1 MAENKK
7 AVRRYKII
15 DACLRNRM
23 RTYPNMNDLIE
34 AIREKLN
41 VDVSPETIQKDI
53 AAMREPY
60 PDGYDAPIR
69 YDFQKKGYEYTDP
82 DYSISGVAL
91 NSDDVTAIKEAMDFI
106 EAIGGSRV
114 SERFSQAVEKM
125 LTSFTE
131 DLSKDERASNI
142 IQTQAVTEARGFE
155 HFDKLFKAC
164 REKIPVS
171 LLHYSYSK
179 RAFKSTILHPVLL
192 KEFDNRWYV
201 IGYSEQH
208 KSLRTFGF
216 DRIYSPELIM
226 TDFHSVPAVAI
237 KNYLNDVYGVYPIEN
252 WKKEHIVIRTS
263 PHITNYFR
271 AQKIHPS
278 QHIEL
283 KNNGAA
289 DIHFDLIPSIDLVRL
304 ILSYGKELRVM
315 EPVRFKEL
323 IKNMKS

>member
-34 AIREKLN
+34 SIREKLE

-114 SERFSQAVEKM
+114 SERFNHAVEKM
-125 LTSFTE
+125 LTSITE
-131 DLSKDERASNI
+131 DLTKDERTSTI
-142 IQTQAVTEARGFE
+142 IQAQAVIEARGFE

-171 LLHYSYSK
+171 ILHYSYTK
-179 RAFKSTILHPVLL
+179 RVFKSTILHPMLM

-201 IGYSEQH
+201 IGYSEAHQ
-208 KSLRTFGF
+208 SLRTFGL
-216 DRIYSPELIM
+216 DRIYAPELLM
-226 TDFHSVPAVAI
+226 VDFHTSALVNLD
-237 KNYLNDVYGVYPIEN
+237 NYLNDVYGVYPLKGWE
-252 WKKEHIVIRTS
+252 KEHIVFETS
-263 PHITNYFR
+263 PLITNYFR

-278 QHIEL
+278 QEI
-283 KNNGAA
+283 KMQNFGAA
-289 DIHFDLIPSIDLVRL
+289 YVHLDLIPSIDLIRL
-304 ILSYGKELRVM
+304 ILSYGKEIRII
-315 EPVRFKEL
+315 EPASFHSF
-323 IKNMKS
+323 IQNMRS